1 MSLTFPSPWFLAH
14 AWLAGP
20 APAFGIGYCVPM
32 TSAPSW
38 MHVAWHERRSY
49 WELAEAERIH
59 LREAL
64 EREAAGLARHADRA
78 LEDYANL
85 EGTLDGQLVNGDILA
100 TLLPSL
106 RRNPTQGYEALED
119 PEGRAAVHLNA
130 LGKRLRDRAL
140 AYARREPVIIFM
152 GGQATGK
159 TTGALALGPAF
170 GAVFDAPHT
179 EPQGVA
185 FLLGRIQRAGC
196 SEIHLAY
203 TDRDPQDSLKAML
216 ARSEREGRYVPLDR
230 MARAHAWAPFT
241 FLGLGPRV
249 GRSLQL
255 YHVQVDEEGSGRMT
269 EGAEALESVNAR
281 KKPDESV
288 VAYQLQTAYLSLL
301 RNPTHD
307 PQAWYPREVLA
318 GLNRSLEPWR
328 RSEADHLLRR
338 FFQAVAERGAEGDP
352 GP

>member
-1 MSLTFPSPWFLAH
+1 
-14 AWLAGP
+14 
-20 APAFGIGYCVPM
+20 M
-32 TSAPSW
+32 TPNSSW
-38 MHVAWHERRSY
+38 QGVAWHERRSY
-49 WELAEAERIH
+49 WELAEADRRE

-64 EREAAGLARHADRA
+64 EREAAQLARQADRA
-78 LEDYANL
+78 LEDYASNP
-85 EGTLDGQLVNGDILA
+85 GTLDGQLVNGDVLA

-119 PEGRAAVHLNA
+119 PVGRAAVHLNA

-140 AYARREPVIIFM
+140 ASARGEPVIIFM

-159 TTGALALGPAF
+159 TTGALALGAAF

-179 EPQGVA
+179 DPDGVA
-185 FLLGRIQRAGC
+185 FLLGRIRQAGC
-196 SEIHLAY
+196 NEVHLAY
-203 TDRDPQDSLKAML
+203 TDREPEGALKAML

-241 FLGLGPRV
+241 FLGLAPRA

-255 YHVQVDEEGSGRMT
+255 YHVRVDESGSGRMT
-269 EGAEALESVNAR
+269 EGQEALASVRAR
-281 KKPDESV
+281 PNSPESV

-301 RNPTHD
+301 RNPAHE
-307 PQAWYPREVLA
+307 PEAWYPRDVLA
-318 GLNRSLEPWR
+318 GLNRTLDAIAPWR

-338 FFQAVAERGAEGDP
+338 FLQTMAERGAEGDP
-352 GP
+352 GPRGTSSGSETEPGARLS

>member
-1 MSLTFPSPWFLAH
+1 
-14 AWLAGP
+14 
-20 APAFGIGYCVPM
+20 M
-32 TSAPSW
+32 TSVSSW
-38 MHVAWHERRSY
+38 QHVPWHERRSY
-49 WELAEAERIH
+49 WELAETGRRE

-78 LEDYANL
+78 LEDYANFP
-85 EGTLDGQLVNGDILA
+85 GTLDGQLVNGDLLA

-119 PEGRAAVHLNA
+119 PAGRAAVHLNA

-140 AYARREPVIIFM
+140 ALARREPVIIFM

-179 EPQGVA
+179 DPEGVA
-185 FLLGRIQRAGC
+185 FLLGRIRRAGC
-196 SEIHLAY
+196 GEVHLAY
-203 TDRDPQDSLKAML
+203 TDRLPEGSLKAML

-241 FLGLGPRV
+241 FLGLAPRV
-249 GRSLQL
+249 GRNLQL
-255 YHVQVDEEGSGRMT
+255 YHVRVDEEGSGRMT
-269 EGAEALESVNAR
+269 EGREALASVRARQKSAESVI
-281 KKPDESV
+281 
-288 VAYQLQTAYLSLL
+288 AYQLQTAYLSLL
-301 RNPTHD
+301 RNPIHD
-307 PQAWYPREVLA
+307 PQTWYPRDVLA
-318 GLNRSLEPWR
+318 GLNRSLDDWR

-338 FFQAVAERGAEGDP
+338 FFETVAERGPEGDP

>member
-1 MSLTFPSPWFLAH
+1 
-14 AWLAGP
+14 
-20 APAFGIGYCVPM
+20 M
-32 TSAPSW
+32 TPIANW
-38 MHVAWHERRSY
+38 HQVAWHERRSY
-49 WELAEAERIH
+49 WELAEGERRD

-64 EREAAGLARHADRA
+64 EQEAAGLARHADRA
-78 LEDYANL
+78 LEEYASYP
-85 EGTLDGQLVNGDILA
+85 GTLDGQLVNGDVLA

-106 RRNPTQGYEALED
+106 RHNPTQGYEALED
-119 PEGRAAVHLNA
+119 PAGRASVHLNA

-140 AYARREPVIIFM
+140 AWARREPVIIFM

-179 EPQGVA
+179 DPEGVA
-185 FLLGRIQRAGC
+185 FLLGRIRRAGC
-196 SEIHLAY
+196 GEVHLAY
-203 TDRDPQDSLKAML
+203 TDRDPEGSLKAML

-241 FLGLGPRV
+241 FLGLAPRV
-249 GRSLQL
+249 GRGLQL
-255 YHVQVDEEGSGRMT
+255 YHVRVDEEGSGRMT
-269 EGAEALESVNAR
+269 EGQEALAGVRAR
-281 KKPDESV
+281 QKPAESV

-307 PQAWYPREVLA
+307 PQAWYPRDVLA
-318 GLNRSLEPWR
+318 GLNRTLDEWR

-338 FFQAVAERGAEGDP
+338 FFDAVAERGPEGDP

>member
-1 MSLTFPSPWFLAH
+1 
-14 AWLAGP
+14 
-20 APAFGIGYCVPM
+20 M
-32 TSAPSW
+32 TSDPSW
-38 MHVAWHERRSY
+38 LRVAWHQRRSY
-49 WELAEAERIH
+49 WELPEAERRE

-64 EREAAGLARHADRA
+64 EREAADAARHADRA
-78 LEDYANL
+78 LDDYAAL
-85 EGTLDGQLVNGDILA
+85 PGTLEGQLVNGDVLA

-119 PEGRAAVHLNA
+119 PAGRASVHLNA

-140 AYARREPVIIFM
+140 AVARQEPAIIFM

-179 EPQGVA
+179 EPEGVA
-185 FLLGRIQRAGC
+185 FLLGRIRRAGC
-196 SEIHLAY
+196 NEVHLAY
-203 TDRDPQDSLKAML
+203 TDREPEGSLRAML

-241 FLGLGPRV
+241 FLGLAPRV

-255 YHVQVDEEGSGRMT
+255 YHVRVDEEGPGRMT
-269 EGAEALESVNAR
+269 EGEDALASVR
-281 KKPDESV
+281 SRSKPADSV
-288 VAYQLQTAYLSLL
+288 VAYLLQTAYLSLL
-301 RNPTHD
+301 RNPNHD
-307 PQAWYPREVLA
+307 RQAYFPRDVLA
-318 GLNRSLEPWR
+318 GLNRTLDPWR

-338 FFQAVAERGAEGDP
+338 FFDAVAERGAEGGA

>member
-1 MSLTFPSPWFLAH
+1 MSPEPWQQ
-14 AWLAGP
+14 
-20 APAFGIGYCVPM
+20 
-32 TSAPSW
+32 
-38 MHVAWHERRSY
+38 VAWHERRSY
-49 WELAEAERIH
+49 WELAEAARRE
-59 LREAL
+59 LRGAL
-64 EREAAGLARHADRA
+64 EREAADLARHADRA
-78 LEDYANL
+78 LDEYAAFP
-85 EGTLDGQLVNGDILA
+85 GTLEGQLVNGDILA

-119 PEGRAAVHLNA
+119 PAGRASVHLNA

-140 AYARREPVIIFM
+140 ALARREPVIIFM

-179 EPQGVA
+179 DPDGVA
-185 FLLGRIQRAGC
+185 FLLGRIRGAGC
-196 SEIHLAY
+196 REVHLAY
-203 TDRDPQDSLKAML
+203 TDRDPEGSLRAML

-241 FLGLGPRV
+241 FLGLAPRV

-255 YHVQVDEEGSGRMT
+255 YHVRVDEEGPGRMT
-269 EGAEALESVNAR
+269 EGQDALASVRAR
-281 KKPDESV
+281 PKPADSV
-288 VAYQLQTAYLSLL
+288 VAYLLQTAYLSLL
-301 RNPTHD
+301 RTPSHD
-307 PQAWYPREVLA
+307 RQAYFPRDVLA
-318 GLNRSLEPWR
+318 GLNRTLDPWR

-338 FFQAVAERGAEGDP
+338 CFEAVAERGPEGGQ

>member
-1 MSLTFPSPWFLAH
+1 MPTPPTA
-14 AWLAGP
+14 
-20 APAFGIGYCVPM
+20 
-32 TSAPSW
+32 SW
-38 MHVAWHERRSY
+38 QRVAWHERRSY
-49 WELAEAERIH
+49 WELPEAERRE

-64 EREAAGLARHADRA
+64 EQEAAGLARAADAA
-78 LEDYANL
+78 LDAYADSP
-85 EGTLDGQLVNGDILA
+85 GTLEGQLVNGDVLA
-100 TLLPSL
+100 TLLPTL
-106 RRNPTQGYEALED
+106 RANPTQGYEALED
-119 PEGRAAVHLNA
+119 PLGRASVHMNA

-140 AYARREPVIIFM
+140 LMAQGEPVIIFM

-179 EPQGVA
+179 DPEGVA
-185 FLLGRIQRAGC
+185 FLLGRIRRAG
-196 SEIHLAY
+196 SREVHLAY
-203 TDRDPQDSLKAML
+203 TDRDPAGSLRAML

-241 FLGLGPRV
+241 FLGLAPRV

-255 YHVQVDEEGSGRMT
+255 YHVRVDEEGPGRMT
-269 EGAEALESVNAR
+269 EGLEALASVRA
-281 KKPDESV
+281 KPKLADSV

-307 PQAWYPREVLA
+307 RHAYYPRDVLA
-318 GLNRSLEPWR
+318 GLNRSLDPWR
-328 RSEADHLLRR
+328 RSEAEHLLRR
-338 FFQAVAERGAEGDP
+338 CVEAVAARGAEGDP

>member
-1 MSLTFPSPWFLAH
+1 MIPVS
-14 AWLAGP
+14 
-20 APAFGIGYCVPM
+20 
-32 TSAPSW
+32 SW
-38 MHVAWHERRSY
+38 QQVAWHERRSY
-49 WELAEAERIH
+49 WELAEGERRD

-64 EREAAGLARHADRA
+64 EREAAELARQADLA
-78 LEDYANL
+78 LEDYAAGP
-85 EGTLDGQLVNGDILA
+85 GTLEGQLVNGDVLA

-119 PEGRAAVHLNA
+119 PAGRASVHMNA

-140 AYARREPVIIFM
+140 AKARGEPVIIFM

-179 EPQGVA
+179 DPEGVA
-185 FLLGRIQRAGC
+185 FLLGRIRRAGC
-196 SEIHLAY
+196 GEVHLAY
-203 TDRDPQDSLKAML
+203 TDRDPEGSLRAML

-241 FLGLGPRV
+241 FLGLAPRV

-255 YHVQVDEEGSGRMT
+255 YHVRVDEEGSGRMT
-269 EGAEALESVNAR
+269 EGQDALASVR
-281 KKPDESV
+281 SRQKPAESV
-288 VAYQLQTAYLSLL
+288 VAYQLQTVYLSLL

-307 PQAWYPREVLA
+307 PQAWYPRDVLA
-318 GLNRSLEPWR
+318 GLNRTLDDWR

-338 FFQAVAERGAEGDP
+338 FYEAVAQRGAEAGAGPRGASP
-352 GP
+352 GSAAEPGAGLG

>member
-1 MSLTFPSPWFLAH
+1 MTPHLSRQPAAWQQVPWH
-14 AWLAGP
+14 Q
-20 APAFGIGYCVPM
+20 
-32 TSAPSW
+32 
-38 MHVAWHERRSY
+38 RRSY
-49 WELAEAERIH
+49 WELADAERRD

-64 EREAAGLARHADRA
+64 NREAMDLARHADRA
-78 LEDYANL
+78 LEEYASFP
-85 EGTLDGQLVNGDILA
+85 GTLEGQLVNGDVLA

-119 PEGRAAVHLNA
+119 PGGRAAVHLNA

-140 AYARREPVIIFM
+140 FCAQREPVIIFM

-179 EPQGVA
+179 DPEGVA
-185 FLLGRIQRAGC
+185 FLLSRILRAGC
-196 SEIHLAY
+196 REVHLAY
-203 TDRDPQDSLKAML
+203 TDRESEGSLKAML

-230 MARAHAWAPFT
+230 MARTHAGAPFT
-241 FLGLGPRV
+241 FLGLAPQG
-249 GRSLQL
+249 GRHLRL
-255 YHVQVDEEGSGRMT
+255 YHIRVDEEGSGRMT
-269 EGAEALESVNAR
+269 EGQQALESVYAR

-301 RNPTHD
+301 RNPTHE
-307 PQAWYPREVLA
+307 PQAWYPRDVLA
-318 GLNRSLEPWR
+318 GLNRSLDAWR
-328 RSEADHLLRR
+328 RHEADHLLRR
-338 FFQAVAERGAEGDP
+338 FFEAVAQRGPEGDP

>member
-1 MSLTFPSPWFLAH
+1 MPPDPLRP
-14 AWLAGP
+14 P
-20 APAFGIGYCVPM
+20 APWHQVP
-32 TSAPSW
+32 
-38 MHVAWHERRSY
+38 WHERRSY
-49 WELAEAERIH
+49 WELEPAERRD
-59 LREAL
+59 LRGAL
-64 EREAAGLARHADRA
+64 EAEAAGLARRSDAA
-78 LEDYANL
+78 LDDYATRP
-85 EGTLDGQLVNGDILA
+85 GTLDGQLVNGDVLA

-119 PEGRAAVHLNA
+119 PAGRASVHLNA

-140 AYARREPVIIFM
+140 ARAHGEPVILFM

-179 EPQGVA
+179 DPEGVA
-185 FLLGRIQRAGC
+185 FLLGRIRREGC
-196 SEIHLAY
+196 GEIHLAY
-203 TDRDPQDSLKAML
+203 TDRDPEGSLRAML

-241 FLGLGPRV
+241 FLGLAPRV
-249 GRSLQL
+249 GRSLQV
-255 YHVQVDEEGSGRMT
+255 YHVRVDEEGSGRMT
-269 EGAEALESVNAR
+269 EGQDALASVRAR
-281 KKPDESV
+281 PKPVESV

-307 PQAWYPREVLA
+307 PQAWYPRDVLA
-318 GLNRSLEPWR
+318 GLNRTLDAWR

-338 FFQAVAERGAEGDP
+338 FFDAVAQRGAEGDP
-352 GP
+352 GPRGAPPGSAAEPGAGLG

>member
-1 MSLTFPSPWFLAH
+1 
-14 AWLAGP
+14 
-20 APAFGIGYCVPM
+20 M
-32 TSAPSW
+32 TSAIRW
-38 MHVAWHERRSY
+38 QDVAWHERRSY
-49 WELAEAERIH
+49 WELAEEARRD

-64 EREAAGLARHADRA
+64 EGEAAGLARHADRS
-78 LEDYANL
+78 LDEYASFP
-85 EGTLDGQLVNGDILA
+85 GTLDGQLVNGDVLA

-106 RRNPTQGYEALED
+106 RHNPTQGYEALED
-119 PEGRAAVHLNA
+119 PLGRAAVHLNA

-140 AYARREPVIIFM
+140 AAARGEPVIIFM

-179 EPQGVA
+179 DPEGVA
-185 FLLGRIQRAGC
+185 FLLGRIRRAGC
-196 SEIHLAY
+196 GEVHLAY
-203 TDRDPQDSLKAML
+203 TDRAPEGSLKAML
-216 ARSEREGRYVPLDR
+216 ARSEREGRYVPLHR

-241 FLGLGPRV
+241 FLGLAPRV

-255 YHVQVDEEGSGRMT
+255 YHVRVDEKGPGRMT
-269 EGAEALESVNAR
+269 EGHDALASVRA
-281 KKPDESV
+281 KPKAAESV

-307 PQAWYPREVLA
+307 PQAWYPRDVLA
-318 GLNRSLEPWR
+318 GLNRSLDVWR

-338 FFQAVAERGAEGDP
+338 FCEPLADRGAEGDP